1 MKRVAE
7 ERIRKLSHDGLSL
20 SEISRLTGVGEQTVF
35 HLLTT
40 PYTDVEQQAHDAG
53 CVEVPLFDE

>member
-1 MKRVAE
+1 MKRAVE

-20 SEISRLTGVGEQTVF
+20 NEISRLTGVGEQTVF
-35 HLLTT
+35 RLLTS
-40 PYTDVEQQAHDAG
+40 PYTGTEQQAHDMG